1 MPNTKSAKKR
11 MKTNEERNLRNR
23 GVRTKMRN
31 ALRKANA
38 AVETGDAAAVQETSK
53 QALTLIGKTAKKGII
68 HPNKAARQES
78 RLQKKINAVAKP
90 SA

>member
-11 MKTNEERNLRNR
+11 MKTNQERNLRNR
-23 GVRTKMRN
+23 TMRTKMRS
-31 ALRKANA
+31 ALKNANA
-38 AVETGDAAAVQETSK
+38 AVEAGDPATAQETSK
-53 QALTLIGKTAKKGII
+53 KALSLIGQTAQKGII

-78 RLQKKINAVAKP
+78 RLQKKLNALAEP